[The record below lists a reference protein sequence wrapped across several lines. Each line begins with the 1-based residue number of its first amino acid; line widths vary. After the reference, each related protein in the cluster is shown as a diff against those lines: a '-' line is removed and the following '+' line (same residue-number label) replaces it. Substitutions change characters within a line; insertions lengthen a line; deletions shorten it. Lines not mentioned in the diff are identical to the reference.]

1 MNRRLL
7 AILFLAFATMYS
19 TSVSHAQER
28 FGMLTGVVT
37 DQQKT
42 AVPGVSVNVTSTESG
57 AVRTFVTDAAGRY
70 VAQDLQPG
78 RYTVAFELT
87 GFSKVERTDIV
98 VALGRTFALDAELRV
113 GALSETVQVTGEAAP
128 LVDTRSTLIAHNVSA
143 EEFDRLPKARS
154 FQSIALTAPS
164 VNSGEIEGGFQV
176 NGASGAENSFTVDGV
191 VTNSLV
197 NGKSRQ
203 DTVFEYLQEVQV
215 KTAGIDAEFGGALGG
230 VISAVTKSGGNVFR
244 GEAHYYID
252 GSPLSSGPVKRL
264 VLSPTDDTTVS
275 YVQDAK
281 SKNIR
286 NEIGFSLG
294 GPILK
299 DKLFFFASVS
309 PRIVRRTNNYGYSSN
324 TVQGSVDNSQTVS
337 QMFGKVTYTKGRIQA
352 NGSVLATP
360 TTSEG
365 VILAYNGATPN
376 ATSVSAAGNQPNV
389 GRGWKQNQINTSGN
403 VDVSLSNSSFLS
415 VKTGYFYDKYND
427 TGIPTTTNYT
437 YQITAVGL
445 ANVPASLQ
453 LPLGTVNT
461 PRAQITNFD
470 TTKRTFFDV
479 NYNRAFSAAGYHT
492 LKAGYGLQHVSNV
505 IDSAYPGGYVDIF
518 WNRAFTSSVG
528 GVGTNTGTYGYY
540 AVNDRGTVGEAGAN
554 INSLFIQDQWTV
566 GNRLTLNLGLRT
578 EHEVVPSF
586 REGIAAMDFGFGDKL
601 APRLGAA
608 YDLRGD
614 GRVKLYGSWGRY
626 YDWTKYELPRG
637 SYGGDIWHIFY
648 RTLDTTDIGSLNLSN
663 MPGRDIW
670 DPATANSFR
679 DRRVPNFDSTDPEI
693 KPMFQDSTSLG
704 VEYQVGRNSSFGAH
718 FIHNDL
724 KRTIE
729 DLGGLVN
736 GNEVYVIGNPGEGA
750 LGTLTPTSGLT
761 APFAT
766 PKPVRKYDALELTYQ
781 RRFANRWFGSASYT
795 LSRLYGNYA
804 GLASS
809 DEILTPTTGV
819 SSATTQQQ
827 GGSISRQ
834 GGNANRAWDI
844 DEVLIDS
851 KGGTPDGV
859 LGRLATDRP
868 HVVKL
873 YGSYSFPFGTQ
884 VGLNFYGGS
893 GTPITTYVVT
903 LNQTNAMV
911 EGRGDMGRTPV
922 LTRTDLLLSHE
933 LSMASNKKIR
943 FELNVQNLFNQQT
956 ALHLY
961 NYLNRGGGAPR
972 TSSSINLASTDLTKG
987 YDYKALINATP
998 DGANAYDPRYGME
1011 DLFATGTQ
1019 GQFSVKFLF

>member
-1 MNRRLL
+1 MNRRLF
-7 AILFLAFATMYS
+7 AILFLACVAMYS
-19 TSVSHAQER
+19 TSLTNAQER
-28 FGMLTGVVT
+28 FGMLTGIVT
-37 DQQKT
+37 DQQNT
-42 AVPGVSVNVTSTESG
+42 AVPGVTVTVTNLESG
-57 AVRTFVTDAAGRY
+57 APRLYVTDANGRFN
-70 VAQDLQPG
+70 AQDLQPG
-78 RYTVAFELT
+78 RYSVTFELS
-87 GFSKVERTDIV
+87 GFSKVERPDVSV
-98 VALGRTFALDAELRV
+98 VLGRTFQLDAQMRV
-113 GALSETVQVTGEAAP
+113 GALTEVVQVTSEAP
-128 LVDTRSTLIAHNVSA
+128 IVDTRSTVNAHNISA

-244 GEAHYYID
+244 GEVHYFID
-252 GSPLSSGPVKRL
+252 GSPLSAGPVNRL
-264 VLSPTDDTTVS
+264 VLNPVDDRTVS
-275 YVQDAK
+275 YVQDEK
-281 SKNIR
+281 QKNIR
-286 NEIGFSLG
+286 NEVGFSVG
-294 GPILK
+294 GPIVK
-299 DKLFFFASVS
+299 DRLFFFGSAS
-309 PRIVRRTNNYGYSSN
+309 PRIVRRTNDYGYSSN
-324 TVQGSVDNSQTVS
+324 TEQGSVDQSQTVS
-337 QMFGKVTYTKGRIQA
+337 QMFGKITYSQGRVQA
-352 NGSVLATP
+352 NGSVLGTP
-360 TTSEG
+360 TSSEG
-365 VILAYNGATPN
+365 TLLAYNSTTPN
-376 ATSVSAAGNQPNV
+376 STSVSSAGNQPNI

-403 VDVSLSNSSFLS
+403 VDISVSNSALVSAKL
-415 VKTGYFYDKYND
+415 GYFYDKYND
-427 TGIPTTTNYT
+427 TGISTVTNYT
-437 YQITAVGL
+437 YQTSAVGQPG
-445 ANVPASLQ
+445 VPPSLQ

-461 PRAQITNFD
+461 PRAQITDFD
-470 TTKRTFFDV
+470 TTKRTFFDI
-479 NYNRAFSAAGYHT
+479 NYNQAFSAGGYHT
-492 LKAGYGLQHVSNV
+492 LKAGYGLQHVINV
-505 IDSAYPGGYVDIF
+505 VDSAYPGGYVDLF
-518 WNRAFTSSVG
+518 WNRAFTSSVP
-528 GVGTNTGTYGYY
+528 GVGTGTGTYGYY
-540 AVNDRGTVGEAGAN
+540 AVNNRGTVGEAGAD
-554 INSLFIQDQWTV
+554 INSVFVQDQWTM
-566 GNRLTLNLGLRT
+566 GNKLTLNLGLRT

-586 REGIAAMDFGFGDKL
+586 REGVSAMDFGFGDKL

-608 YDLRGD
+608 YDVKGD
-614 GRVKLYGSWGRY
+614 GRFKIYGSWGRY

-637 SYGGDIWHIFY
+637 SYGGDIWQIYY
-648 RTLDTTDIGSLNLSN
+648 RSLDTTDIGSLNLSN
-663 MPGRDIW
+663 MPGRDLW
-670 DPATANSFR
+670 NPAVPNSFR
-679 DRRVPNFDSTDPEI
+679 DRRVPNFESTDPEI
-693 KPMFQDSTSLG
+693 LPMFQDSTSIG
-704 VEYQVGRNSSFGAH
+704 AEYQLPGNSSFGVH
-718 FIHNDL
+718 YIHNDL

-729 DLGGLVN
+729 DLGGLVD
-736 GNEVYVIGNPGEGA
+736 GNEVYVIGNPGAGQ
-750 LGTLTPTSGLT
+750 LGTITPTSGLT
-761 APFAT
+761 KPFAT
-766 PKPVRKYDALELTYQ
+766 PKPVRDYDALELTYQ

-884 VGLNFYGGS
+884 VGMNFYGGS

-922 LTRTDLLLSHE
+922 LTRTDLLLSHD
-933 LSMASNKKIR
+933 LAMSGAKKIR
-943 FELNVQNLFNQQT
+943 FELNVQNLFNQKT
-956 ALHLY
+956 ATHLY

-972 TSSSINLASTDLTKG
+972 TSSSIDLSHTR
-987 YDYKALINATP
+987 P
-998 DGANAYDPRYGME
+998 DQGVRLPGADQRDA
-1011 DLFATGTQ
+1011 
-1019 GQFSVKFLF
+1019 